1 MIASGWQTAPPQLT
15 EVVLAT
21 KSAALQLLEAPSR
34 GTEFQSFVPSRSQ
47 SGFGAQLIQHRL
59 AAARFGIVPVASASP
74 FLSEL
79 SVCSSMTRLADTIQ
93 ITCVDTIQ

>member
-21 KSAALQLLEAPSR
+21 KSAALQLLEAPYR
-34 GTEFQSFVPSRSQ
+34 GTEFQSFVPSHSQ
-47 SGFGAQLIQHRL
+47 SGFGTQLIKHRV
-59 AAARFGIVPVASASP
+59 AAARFGNVPVASASP

-79 SVCSSMTRLADTIQ
+79 SVSSSTTQLTDTIPP
-93 ITCVDTIQ
+93 ICVDTIQ